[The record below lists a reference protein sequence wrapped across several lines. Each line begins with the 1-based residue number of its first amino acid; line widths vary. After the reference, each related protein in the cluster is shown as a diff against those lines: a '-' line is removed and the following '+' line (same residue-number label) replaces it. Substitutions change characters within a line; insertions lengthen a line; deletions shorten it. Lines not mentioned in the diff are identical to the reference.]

1 LGFGEEAVVDDEVHA
16 VADGAALAAEVALWA
31 AAVDQLL
38 YGEQLAGFSSDE

>member
-1 LGFGEEAVVDDEVHA
+1 MDDEVHA